1 MEIRELFLD
10 EETTAQLI
18 KMSQDWEA
26 ENNVY
31 GYVANSIEHLE
42 GRTIFGAYNNN
53 KLVGYIFGKP
63 ETQEKTNALI
73 SEGTVYFEVEEL
85 YVGKYYRNQG
95 IGKAL
100 FAAMQERVKETGIDY
115 IFLTSAN
122 KDSRRIMNF
131 YLNEVGMNTQYAVF
145 FKKI

>member
-1 MEIRELFLD
+1 MEIREIILN

-18 KMSQDWEA
+18 KMSEDWEA

-42 GRTIFGAYNNN
+42 GRTILGAYNNN

-63 ETQEKTNALI
+63 EQQTANSAVLPI
-73 SEGTVYFEVEEL
+73 GTTYFEIEEL
-85 YVGKYYRNQG
+85 YVRKYYRNQN
-95 IGKAL
+95 IGKKL
-100 FAAMQERVKETGIDY
+100 FEAMEQKIREEGIEY
-115 IFLTSAN
+115 IFLTSAS
-122 KDSRRIMNF
+122 KDTQRIMNF
-131 YLNEVGMNTQYAVF
+131 YINEVGMSTQYAVF